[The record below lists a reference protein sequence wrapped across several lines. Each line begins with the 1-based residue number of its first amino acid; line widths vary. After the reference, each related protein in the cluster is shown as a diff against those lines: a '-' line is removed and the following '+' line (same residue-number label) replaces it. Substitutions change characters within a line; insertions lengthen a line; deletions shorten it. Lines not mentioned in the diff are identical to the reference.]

1 MPLVLQAALAA
12 AHQAAEEVLRR
23 GEARHAE
30 ALASASAVRDAVLGR
45 LAATEAEFRQA
56 LQVRYVLHRWS
67 TSQLLVLLD
76 LDPHSFTP
84 DELDRCY

>member
-1 MPLVLQAALAA
+1 MLAQAALAA

-30 ALASASAVRDAVLGR
+30 ALASASAARDAVLGR

-56 LQVRYVLHRWS
+56 LQVV
-67 TSQLLVLLD
+67 TSWTWFS
-76 LDPHSFTP
+76 HFSYSWT
-84 DELDRCY
+84 